1 MIRNISAWTGH
12 IESFKFKEVRVDEL
26 SPGDSVYLEA
36 SGRYFKVVSI
46 ADSKFISGRIIV
58 DLELLGEAYPGDP
71 LRITTIQPPE
81 ELFLCKRDS

>member
-1 MIRNISAWTGH
+1 MIRNLSAWTGH

-81 ELFLCKRDS
+81 ELFLCKLDS